1 MLEQW
6 NCHETYVILLM
17 CFPKTSQNM
26 ACRLE
31 LTYKIV
37 FGTEEG
43 FADWVFCNRCIIQCY
58 THTSH

>member
-1 MLEQW
+1 VLHSTLEQW

-17 CFPKTSQNM
+17 CVPKTSQNM

-31 LTYKIV
+31 LTYEIV

-43 FADWVFCNRCIIQCY
+43 YADCIWD
-58 THTSH
+58 